1 MSNWTSTS
9 STRVEAAADAV
20 WSALRRCPPLT
31 LASPRRDELRLAVR
45 DAVCTR
51 NAARVTP
58 LGSSAE
64 VRIGREHATSE
75 LLCAMEWL
83 YAHEAAARALARTEL
98 FVKLRGIATR
108 GANGSARLTQADALH
123 GLTDVPA
130 GQRVDWFS
138 LDWESDS

>member
-9 STRVEAAADAV
+9 STRVDAAADAV
-20 WSALRRCPPLT
+20 WSALHSCPS
-31 LASPRRDELRLAVR
+31 LAMESPRRDALWLSVR

-51 NAARVTP
+51 NAVRVIP

-64 VRIGREHATSE
+64 VRIGPEHATSE

-83 YAHEAAARALARTEL
+83 YAHEVTARGFQPIEL

-123 GLTDVPA
+123 GLTDVPS
-130 GQRVDWFS
+130 GQRIDWFS
-138 LDWESDS
+138 LDRDSDS